1 MTALTAAIGYTDTEQ
16 GRTYQAWLIPEDGLT
31 DGDDRLYVGPIGW
44 RAERIPLTF
53 SDSESFPHEEAVHV
67 GNIDNLRREMREG
80 ESWLVGEVDWDTD
93 ETAIEAKR
101 LVDEDR
107 IRGISVH
114 PTEGDGWMICGVP
127 ENPTAES
134 IEALAQEF
142 DMETCERPI
151 LAFTNVVVGAATL
164 LMLPAF
170 EDAEVVTASRVLEV
184 AEGIAESESVTTTDA
199 LEYLKAALVDKPGS
213 DGKPWTAMV
222 FNDTLDSDGA
232 AWSQDNSLTIVNP
245 RKLPVTTVIAAADL
259 KRPPAEWFEKP
270 ELDGPTYVT
279 VTDEGRVYG
288 TLAPPDV
295 CHRGFTDYCQLPPD
309 DAAAF
314 GEFHDNASVLLDNG
328 VLLKVGCLTVDVGHA
343 DVRASSERAKRHYD
357 DSGTVVAFVRA
368 GQDENGIWV
377 AGALAPWAT
386 EDMTEKLKRLR
397 LSGDWRPTRDGRH
410 FLIAAQVVPVPGFPI
425 RAKVA
430 GGMLAEYTTLSPAP
444 PDAIAASVHEM
455 GTETLIAAAWGKLD
469 AKLEAIL
476 DWIREQEKREAYA
489 RSMAVLDPE

>member
-1 MTALTAAIGYTDTEQ
+1 VTALTAAIGFTDTEQ
-16 GRTYQAWLIPEDGLT
+16 GRTYKAWLIPEDGLT

-53 SDSESFPHEEAVHV
+53 SDVEGEPHEEARHV
-67 GNIDNLRREMREG
+67 GNLDNLRREMREG
-80 ESWLVGEVDWDTD
+80 ESWLVGDVDWDDD
-93 ETAIEAKR
+93 ELALEAKR

-107 IRGISVH
+107 LRGISVH

-127 ENPTAES
+127 DNPTAES

-151 LAFTNVVVGAATL
+151 MAFTNVVVGAATL
-164 LMLPAF
+164 LLLPAF
-170 EDAEVVTASRVLEV
+170 EDAEVVV
-184 AEGIAESESVTTTDA
+184 AADTMTVTQPAIDFVVSSNTVTDTKG
-199 LEYLKAALVDKPGS
+199 YGVTFTDKIDS
-213 DGKPWTAMV
+213 DGKPWIITM
-222 FNDTLDSDGA
+222 
-232 AWSQDNSLTIVNP
+232 P
-245 RKLPVTTVIAAADL
+245 REDAESIGVLAAADL
-259 KRPPAEWFEKP
+259 VHPRADWFEEP
-270 ELDGPTYVT
+270 DLDGPTYVT
-279 VTDEGRVYG
+279 VTDEGRVFG

-295 CHRGFTDYCQLPPD
+295 CHRGFADACVLPPM

-314 GEFHDNASVLLDNG
+314 EEFHDNASVVLDNG
-328 VLLKVGCLTVDVGHA
+328 KLLRVGCLTVDVGHA

-368 GQDENGIWV
+368 GQNKHGIWV

-386 EDMTEKLKRLR
+386 EETTEKLKRMR

-430 GGMLAEYTTLSPAP
+430 GGMLTEYTTLSPAP
-444 PDAIAASVHEM
+444 PDAIAASLETV
-455 GTETLIAAAWGKLD
+455 GTEALIAAALGKLD
-469 AKLEAIL
+469 ARLDFIV
-476 DWIREQEKREAYA
+476 DWIREQERREAYA
-489 RSMAVLDPE
+489 RSMAVLDPGVTE